1 MRCLFRLVI
10 YLTGLFALLAQAQ
23 VSTEG
28 IRLRIE
34 PEPSV
39 ALARLPGK
47 RPVYGRADVIE
58 GSVDERMS
66 LKGKAN
72 LRQAGTSLTAEQID
86 YEHQLDDLHAQGQVR
101 LAKGGTIVQG
111 PELRLKLDSQI
122 GTMDNATIAMPAVGG
137 FGSAKRIEFDG
148 PGKVNLLQAMFT
160 TCRPD
165 EAGWLLQADKLRLDQ
180 ESEQGQAERARL
192 IFQGAQSPV
201 IPRLSFPLTDSRRSG
216 WLPPTVGITSRTGA
230 DLTLPYYVNLA
241 TNRDLTLYP
250 RLSLLRGASVG
261 AWGRYLEPKANGEFR
276 VELNPNDL
284 RTGEP
289 RYYWSSLHRFQNL
302 AGWSGQWDVRSVSD
316 DQYLV
321 DYSRNIIG
329 SSIRSIPRAIVASR
343 SLGEGALTLSA
354 TTYQNV
360 LDARTSPPYE
370 AVPRIEWRWYRYA
383 DGESANWAAQRLD
396 WGGVLDVARFRRP
409 LIDSVE
415 GWRTVI
421 NPSVQAPWRQPWGYI
436 RPSLSLH
443 ATDYRFAPSEALN
456 RSGFSQAILDQAA
469 VQRVLPQ
476 FSIDSGLFLERQV
489 SRVDGLEQ
497 TLEPRLFYLYVP
509 YREQRQLPIYDT
521 AVADISY
528 AQLFA
533 DNRFIGHDRIADAN
547 QLTFALSSRLLRSD
561 TGRELFRAAAALR
574 HHLSEPRLQ
583 IAGQPQLTDPQSD
596 LLMVASGKPY
606 SAWNL
611 DGGVQVGL
619 TRGNLARAFLGA
631 RYQPDESRL
640 GNLQLR
646 FIENQV
652 GQIDASWRWPISGSW
667 SLLGRSNYSFQRK
680 VLNPVSLQ
688 TVDARPGVI
697 EGLFGAERK
706 ADCWAFRTVLQRYV
720 TGPDLTNTA
729 IFVQLELNGF
739 GGIGNNPFDILRRG
753 IPGYTRERERIPDS
767 PFFAY
772 E

>member
-1 MRCLFRLVI
+1 MRCLLRLVI
-10 YLTGLFALLAQAQ
+10 YLPALFALLAQAQ

-596 LLMVASGKPY
+596 LLMVASGKPF

>member
-1 MRCLFRLVI
+1 MRCLLRLVI
-10 YLTGLFALLAQAQ
+10 YLPALFALLAQAQ

-111 PELRLKLDSQI
+111 PELRLKLDSQV

-180 ESEQGQAERARL
+180 ESEQVQAERARL

-370 AVPRIEWRWYRYA
+370 AVPRIEWCWYRYA

-574 HHLSEPRLQ
+574 YHLSEPRLQ

-640 GNLQLR
+640 GNVQLR

-767 PFFAY
+767 PFFDY

>member
-1 MRCLFRLVI
+1 MRCLLRLVI

-302 AGWSGQWDVRSVSD
+302 AGWSGQWDVRSASD

-396 WGGVLDVARFRRP
+396 WGGVLDIARFRRP

-574 HHLSEPRLQ
+574 YHLSEPRLQ

-640 GNLQLR
+640 GNVQLR

-688 TVDARPGVI
+688 TVEARPGVI

>member
-1 MRCLFRLVI
+1 MRCLLRLVI
-10 YLTGLFALLAQAQ
+10 YLPALFALLAQAQ

-66 LKGKAN
+66 LKGQAN

-230 DLTLPYYVNLA
+230 DFTLPYYVNLA

-596 LLMVASGKPY
+596 LLMVASGKPF

>member
-1 MRCLFRLVI
+1 MRCLLRLVI

-230 DLTLPYYVNLA
+230 DFTLPYYVNLA

-329 SSIRSIPRAIVASR
+329 SSIRSIPR
-343 SLGEGALTLSA
+343 T
-354 TTYQNV
+354 
-360 LDARTSPPYE
+360 
-370 AVPRIEWRWYRYA
+370 
-383 DGESANWAAQRLD
+383 
-396 WGGVLDVARFRRP
+396 
-409 LIDSVE
+409 
-415 GWRTVI
+415 
-421 NPSVQAPWRQPWGYI
+421 
-436 RPSLSLH
+436 
-443 ATDYRFAPSEALN
+443 
-456 RSGFSQAILDQAA
+456 
-469 VQRVLPQ
+469 
-476 FSIDSGLFLERQV
+476 
-489 SRVDGLEQ
+489 
-497 TLEPRLFYLYVP
+497 
-509 YREQRQLPIYDT
+509 
-521 AVADISY
+521 
-528 AQLFA
+528 
-533 DNRFIGHDRIADAN
+533 
-547 QLTFALSSRLLRSD
+547 
-561 TGRELFRAAAALR
+561 
-574 HHLSEPRLQ
+574 
-583 IAGQPQLTDPQSD
+583 
-596 LLMVASGKPY
+596 
-606 SAWNL
+606 
-611 DGGVQVGL
+611 
-619 TRGNLARAFLGA
+619 
-631 RYQPDESRL
+631 
-640 GNLQLR
+640 
-646 FIENQV
+646 
-652 GQIDASWRWPISGSW
+652 
-667 SLLGRSNYSFQRK
+667 
-680 VLNPVSLQ
+680 
-688 TVDARPGVI
+688 
-697 EGLFGAERK
+697 
-706 ADCWAFRTVLQRYV
+706 
-720 TGPDLTNTA
+720 
-729 IFVQLELNGF
+729 
-739 GGIGNNPFDILRRG
+739 
-753 IPGYTRERERIPDS
+753 
-767 PFFAY
+767 
-772 E
+772 

>member
-101 LAKGGTIVQG
+101 LTKGGTIVQG

-596 LLMVASGKPY
+596 LLMVASGKPF

>member
-111 PELRLKLDSQI
+111 PELRLKLDSQV

-596 LLMVASGKPY
+596 LLMVASGKPF

-688 TVDARPGVI
+688 TVAARPGVI

-753 IPGYTRERERIPDS
+753 IPGYTRERERIPGS

>member
-596 LLMVASGKPY
+596 LLMVASGKPF

>member
-509 YREQRQLPIYDT
+509 YREQRLLPIYDT

-596 LLMVASGKPY
+596 LLMVASGKPF

>member
-396 WGGVLDVARFRRP
+396 WGGLLDVARFRRP

-596 LLMVASGKPY
+596 LLMVASGKPF

-753 IPGYTRERERIPDS
+753 IPGYARERERIPDS

>member
-111 PELRLKLDSQI
+111 PELRLKLDSQV

-596 LLMVASGKPY
+596 LLMVASGKPF

>member
-1 MRCLFRLVI
+1 MRCLLRLVI
-10 YLTGLFALLAQAQ
+10 YLPGLFALLAQAQ

-230 DLTLPYYVNLA
+230 DFTLPYYVNLA

-596 LLMVASGKPY
+596 LLMVASGKPF

>member
-1 MRCLFRLVI
+1 MRCLLRLVI
-10 YLTGLFALLAQAQ
+10 YLPGLFALLAQAQ

-596 LLMVASGKPY
+596 LLMVASGKPF

>member
-1 MRCLFRLVI
+1 MRCLLRLVI

-596 LLMVASGKPY
+596 LLMVASGKPF